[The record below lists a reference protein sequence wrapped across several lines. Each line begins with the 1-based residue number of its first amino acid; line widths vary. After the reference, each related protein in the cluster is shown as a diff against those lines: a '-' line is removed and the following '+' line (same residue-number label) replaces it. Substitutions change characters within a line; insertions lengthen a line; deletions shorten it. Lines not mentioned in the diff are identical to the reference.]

1 MRLAALQLANDSE
14 LETYDALIGDGY
26 KEGEINQKKRKAVM
40 RQKLRF
46 IDELNAKKKQRCSHN
61 YYVIRKEKSI
71 AGESNNT
78 SISSV
83 TNPLQQDEAIITST
97 LASNKSWQGQSNT
110 SKKTKPADKRQKLL
124 AAKSRLTRK
133 QVLAYMAEKNEV
145 EKKRQAAYTWA
156 VQQVNE
162 NVETNAAKVARE
174 ASLKFDSDVKA
185 DTVWKLLRNNRVTT
199 SRSGP
204 KGKFTDAELEALE
217 VAILSYL
224 ALSQANCS
232 AEKNEII

>member
-1 MRLAALQLANDSE
+1 MLASILCDQE
-14 LETYDALIGDGY
+14 RE
-26 KEGEINQKKRKAVM
+26 V
-40 RQKLRF
+40 
-46 IDELNAKKKQRCSHN
+46 
-61 YYVIRKEKSI
+61 I

-83 TNPLQQDEAIITST
+83 TNPLQQDEAIITGT

-124 AAKSRLTRK
+124 AAKSRRTPK

-145 EKKRQAAYTWA
+145 EKKRQAAYAWA

>member
-1 MRLAALQLANDSE
+1 M
-14 LETYDALIGDGY
+14 LEPHPSQAWHL
-26 KEGEINQKKRKAVM
+26 KNQKKRKAIS

-46 IDELNAKKKQRCSHN
+46 VDELNAKKKQRCSHN

-83 TNPLQQDEAIITST
+83 MDPLQQDEAITTST
-97 LASNKSWQGQSNT
+97 LASNKSRQGQSNT
-110 SKKTKPADKRQKLL
+110 SKKTKPADKCQKLL
-124 AAKSRLTRK
+124 AAKSRRTPK

-145 EKKRQAAYTWA
+145 ENKRQAAYAWA

-162 NVETNAAKVARE
+162 NAETNAAKVARV
-174 ASLKFDSDVKA
+174 ASLKFDLDVKA

-224 ALSQANCS
+224 ALSQANCC
-232 AEKNEII
+232 AEKKNEII